1 MPLLSDSLCRASGVP
16 ASESLEEMVCG
27 TLCARM
33 GFLSMNFP
41 HSPLSSPPQTCLPGK
56 GGGIQ

>member
-33 GFLSMNFP
+33 GFFNIPYLTGNIK
-41 HSPLSSPPQTCLPGK
+41 LPIFTALKALRGF
-56 GGGIQ
+56 